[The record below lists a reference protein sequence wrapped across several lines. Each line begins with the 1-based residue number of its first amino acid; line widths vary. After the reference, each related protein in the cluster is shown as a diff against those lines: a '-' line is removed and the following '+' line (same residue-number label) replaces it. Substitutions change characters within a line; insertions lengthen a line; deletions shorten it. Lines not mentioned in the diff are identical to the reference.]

1 MSSRALRA
9 VAVVVICRVALARLP
24 SNSFQDPHAWKR

>member
-9 VAVVVICRVALARLP
+9 AAVVVICRLALAHLP
-24 SNSFQDPHAWKR
+24 SSAFQDPHAWKR

>member
-9 VAVVVICRVALARLP
+9 AALVVICRLALAHLP
-24 SNSFQDPHAWKR
+24 RRSFQDPHVWKR